1 MENRNII
8 GLLLLSCVLLM
19 MALQSCDKQ
28 KVDTYDSEH
37 ALFFDR
43 WKRISDVKRERIDT
57 VGYSFS
63 HYVGETELVHDF
75 KISLIGNILSED
87 TEYKVVVVDSLTTA
101 LPEQYTLPKHPMFHE
116 GQSTDVFSV
125 VLHKTESLKDK
136 EVYLTLRLVQNENFA
151 LGYVGYRDVK
161 IRFNDK
167 IVKPLWWTDDV
178 VKGYLGEYS
187 FEKFETIVLANE
199 GFTTFDGLSGTE
211 KRKIALNTK
220 DYIALHGITEK
231 DGSPMYIPIY

>member
-1 MENRNII
+1 M
-8 GLLLLSCVLLM
+8 
-19 MALQSCDKQ
+19 
-28 KVDTYDSEH
+28 
-37 ALFFDR
+37 
-43 WKRISDVKRERIDT
+43 
-57 VGYSFS
+57 
-63 HYVGETELVHDF
+63 
-75 KISLIGNILSED
+75 
-87 TEYKVVVVDSLTTA
+87 DSLTTA
-101 LPEQYTLPKHPMFHE
+101 LPVQYTLPEHPMFHE

-125 VLHKTESLKDK
+125 VLRKTESLKDK
-136 EVYLTLRLVQNENFA
+136 EVYLTLRLVENENFA

>member
-8 GLLLLSCVLLM
+8 KLLLLGCAFLTMS
-19 MALQSCDKQ
+19 LQSCDQQ
-28 KVDTYDSEH
+28 KVESFDSKH

-43 WKRISDVKRERIDT
+43 WKMLSDNKRERIDT

-63 HYVGETELVHDF
+63 HYMGKTELVHDF
-75 KISLIGNILSED
+75 KISLIGNLLTED
-87 TEYKVVVVDSLTTA
+87 VEYSVIVVDSLTTA
-101 LPEQYTLPKHPMFHE
+101 LPEQYTLPEHPVFHK
-116 GQSTDVFSV
+116 GQATDVFSV
-125 VLHKTESLKDK
+125 VVYKTESLKDK
-136 EVYLTLRLVQNENFA
+136 EVYLTLRLIENENFE

-167 IVKPLWWTDDV
+167 IVKPLWWNKDV
-178 VKGYLGEYS
+178 VEGYLGEYS

-199 GFTTFDGLSGTE
+199 GFTTFEGLSDTE

-220 DYIALHGITEK
+220 AYINRHGITEK
-231 DGSPMYIPIY
+231 DGRPMFIPIY

>member
-1 MENRNII
+1 MKRNII
-8 GLLLLSCVLLM
+8 GLLLLSCVFLTM
-19 MALQSCDKQ
+19 SLQSCDKQ
-28 KVDTYDSEH
+28 EVETFDSEH

-43 WKRISDVKRERIDT
+43 WKKISDVKRERIDT

-63 HYVGETELVHDF
+63 HYVGKTELVHNF
-75 KISLIGNILSED
+75 KISLIGNLLSED
-87 TEYKVVVVDSLTTA
+87 TEYRVVVVDSLTTA
-101 LPEQYTLPKHPMFHE
+101 LPEQYTLPEPPVFHK

-125 VLHKTESLKDK
+125 VLHKTGSLKDK
-136 EVYLTLRLVQNENFA
+136 EVHLTLRLMENENFE

-167 IVKPLWWTDDV
+167 IVKPLWWTDDI
-178 VKGYLGEYS
+178 KDAYLGEYS

-199 GFTTFDGLSGTE
+199 GFTTFDGLSDTE

-220 DYIALHGITEK
+220 TYIARHGITEK
-231 DGSPMYIPIY
+231 DGSPMFIPIY

>member
-1 MENRNII
+1 ME
-8 GLLLLSCVLLM
+8 
-19 MALQSCDKQ
+19 
-28 KVDTYDSEH
+28 Y
-37 ALFFDR
+37 
-43 WKRISDVKRERIDT
+43 
-57 VGYSFS
+57 
-63 HYVGETELVHDF
+63 
-75 KISLIGNILSED
+75 
-87 TEYKVVVVDSLTTA
+87 
-101 LPEQYTLPKHPMFHE
+101 
-116 GQSTDVFSV
+116 
-125 VLHKTESLKDK
+125 
-136 EVYLTLRLVQNENFA
+136 ENFA